1 MAETLRL
8 GRTATHLGMVPLV
21 RMPELS
27 RTQVQRLLDGGIQV
41 LALPDVRT
49 AEEAARFVQMGKY
62 PPVGRRGVSS
72 SSAGTAYTM
81 GADPKQT
88 LREVNEATHLML
100 MIESDEA
107 YESLDEILAV
117 DGIDMVTVGPMDW
130 SVSLGLFG
138 DEAQDAPD
146 AEIRAGLYSCG
157 RVRQDC
163 FGWSFQLRPGRAL
176 LFLGCTCLLR
186 GRRHCDQTPVSDRY
200 AQSIS
205 ECFGRRLNRQR
216 PRKELVD
223 RDDSSWRNRR
233 RTVPKELISTAP
245 SVAKQ
250 LPVRCTYSGPL
261 SIERGDR

>member
-1 MAETLRL
+1 MEDNAPTLNNRLGELLEKHDALFGVICRDATLTDVELMAQAGFHIVWFDMEHGPQSMAETLQL

-88 LREVNEATHLML
+88 LREVNDATHLML
-100 MIESDEA
+100 MFESDEA

-138 DEAQDAPD
+138 DEARTRQD
-146 AEIRAGLYSCG
+146 AEIRAGLYGGG

-163 FGWSFQLRPGRAL
+163 FGRSLQLRPGSPF
-176 LFLGCTCLLR
+176 LFLGRTCFLR
-186 GRRHCDQTPVSDRY
+186 RRRHCDQAPVSDRY
-200 AQSIS
+200 AQ
-205 ECFGRRLNRQR
+205 
-216 PRKELVD
+216 
-223 RDDSSWRNRR
+223 
-233 RTVPKELISTAP
+233 
-245 SVAKQ
+245 
-250 LPVRCTYSGPL
+250 
-261 SIERGDR
+261 

>member
-1 MAETLRL
+1 MDDNVPTLNNRLGELLEKHDTLFGVICRDATLTDVELMAQAGFHIVWFDMEHGPQSMAETLRL

-88 LREVNEATHLML
+88 LREVNDATHLML

-107 YESLDEILAV
+107 YEALDEILAV

-138 DEAQDAPD
+138 DEA
-146 AEIRAGLYSCG
+146 RT
-157 RVRQDC
+157 R
-163 FGWSFQLRPGRAL
+163 
-176 LFLGCTCLLR
+176 
-186 GRRHCDQTPVSDRY
+186 QTPKFERVFTAAVASGKIASAGAFSFDQAAHFYSLGVRVFFVGVDIVIKR
-200 AQSIS
+200 QS
-205 ECFGRRLNRQR
+205 
-216 PRKELVD
+216 
-223 RDDSSWRNRR
+223 
-233 RTVPKELISTAP
+233 LISTRNQFQNALG
-245 SVAKQ
+245 A
-250 LPVRCTYSGPL
+250 G
-261 SIERGDR
+261 